1 MEFTDEQ
8 LETAIRNADSAGNVQ
23 DVQALA
29 VEYNRRKQ
37 ASEQDR
43 GLVEEASSLRTTLRI
58 SLTLE

>member
-29 VEYNRRKQ
+29 VEYNRRKD
-37 ASEQDR
+37 ASQQDQ
-43 GLVEEASSLRTTLRI
+43 GLVEEAA
-58 SLTLE
+58 